1 MMFSSYTVLF
11 GAVTFGVCSIVLLW
25 FFALRIY
32 QLIMA
37 SLAVTYEGVLAQR
50 TEELV
55 RERMKV
61 DKLLQRMLPAQ
72 TITELQQRGKVTTER
87 YGMVTVLFAD
97 IEGFTMIADSVNPER
112 LIDSLDRFF
121 YDLDGITERHHLEKI
136 KTIGDAYMCAGGVPV
151 RNRTNPIDVVLAA
164 LEMQRHMKRLN
175 LATRTGDD
183 AWGLRIGV
191 NTGQVISG
199 VVGRDKLSYDIWG
212 SGVNLAS
219 RMESSGESGFVNISD
234 TTYFQIKDFFDCTCR
249 GEMPVKNRGRVK
261 MYFVDGIKPELSE
274 NGDGIE
280 PNRLF
285 ELKRQLVRLIDVE
298 DYALNLL
305 EEKLPKDLYY
315 HNVKHTLDVYTQ
327 VELIGRSEGVSDE
340 DLLLLRTAALFH
352 DIGHIADYQTHEEMG
367 VKICSEAL
375 PRFLYSPEQI
385 KQICSLIM
393 ATKMPVHP
401 KTLLEGI
408 ICDADCD
415 YLGRSDYIPVANKLY
430 EELKVR
436 GLAGDLS
443 EWVDLQIQFL
453 TSHQY
458 YTQTASNQREES
470 KQNQLNKLLEW
481 RKKAQEKESAM
492 RQSHPLFSPK

>member
-1 MMFSSYTVLF
+1 MFSSFTVLF
-11 GAVTFGVCSIVLLW
+11 GVGTFGVSSLLLLW
-25 FFALRIY
+25 LCILRGY
-32 QLIMA
+32 QLARAKMA
-37 SLAVTYEGVLAQR
+37 LTYEGVLAQR

-55 RERMKV
+55 RERLKV
-61 DKLLQRMLPAQ
+61 DNLLQRVLPAQ
-72 TITELQQRGKVTTER
+72 TITELRQSGRVNTER

-121 YDLDGITERHHLEKI
+121 YDLDGITARHNLEKI

-151 RNRTNPIDVVLAA
+151 RNRTNPVDVVLAA
-164 LEMQRHMKRLN
+164 LEMQEHMKRLN
-175 LATRTGDD
+175 LATRTGDG

-199 VVGRDKLSYDIWG
+199 VVGRDKISYDIWG
-212 SGVNLAS
+212 AGVNIAN
-219 RMESSGESGFVNISD
+219 RMESSGEAGRVNISD
-234 TTYFQIKDFFDCTCR
+234 TTYFQVKDFFDCTCR

-261 MYFVDGIKPELSE
+261 MYFVDGIKPALSE
-274 NGDGIE
+274 GGMGKE
-280 PNRLF
+280 PNNLFTLRL
-285 ELKRQLVRLIDVE
+285 QQVRMLDVE

-305 EEKLPKDLYY
+305 EERLPENLYY

-340 DLLLLRTAALFH
+340 ELLLLRTAALFH

-367 VKICSEAL
+367 VKICSESL
-375 PRFLYSPEQI
+375 PQFFYSEGQI

-401 KTLLEGI
+401 TTLLEGI

-430 EELKVR
+430 EELRER
-436 GLAGDLS
+436 GLAGNLS
-443 EWVDLQIQFL
+443 GWVTQQIEFL
-453 TSHQY
+453 KGHQY
-458 YTQTASNQREES
+458 YTKTARNLREEN
-470 KQNQLNKLLEW
+470 KQSQLNNLLAW
-481 RKKAQEKESAM
+481 RQRAKEKEKAM
-492 RQSHPLFSPK
+492 RMVR